1 MVKGRLAILRLGN
14 MEERRALDFTQHMAE
29 APYFGLVDGFLI
41 LNSHPEARSYI
52 VLSQPDQKPIIQ
64 ELGPIP
70 EAEAVEA
77 ARQFGFE
84 VTWGLRE
91 APWLKAKA
99 PQGEK
104 VEELLSLVES
114 LKLHTVCQEALCPN
128 IAECWGR
135 GTATFMILGDTCT
148 RNCRFCS
155 VKAGKPLPPDPQ
167 EPERVAEAA
176 RKLGLNHVVITS
188 VTRDDLP
195 DGGASQFVETIKA
208 VRSSLPKAKVEVLI
222 PDFAGSLKALGKVLE
237 AKPDVLN
244 HNVETV
250 PRLYP
255 LVRPKADYRRSLGI
269 LSLAAQAGL
278 TTKSGLMLGLGETR
292 GEVLEVMAELRR
304 AGCQI
309 LTIGQYLQPTPKQL
323 PVAEYIHPLEFEWY
337 SKVGKELGFKAVI
350 AGPLVRSSYYK
361 GL

>member
-1 MVKGRLAILRLGN
+1 
-14 MEERRALDFTQHMAE
+14 MEERRALDFTRHMAE
-29 APYFGLVDGFLI
+29 ASGFGSVKGFLI
-41 LNSHPEARSYI
+41 LNSHPEAGNYLVFSP
-52 VLSQPDQKPIIQ
+52 QPGQKPVIR

-70 EAEAVEA
+70 EDEAVEV
-77 ARQFGFE
+77 ARRSGFE
-84 VTWGLRE
+84 ITWGLKE

-104 VEELLSLVES
+104 VEALFSLVES

-135 GTATFMILGDTCT
+135 GTATFMILGDICT

-155 VKAGKPLPPDPQ
+155 VKAGKPLPPDPK

-195 DGGASQFVETIKA
+195 DGGADQFVETIKA
-208 VRSSLPKAKVEVLI
+208 IRKLLPMAKVEVLI

-237 AKPDVLN
+237 AKPDILN

-292 GEVLEVMAELRR
+292 EEVLEVMVDLRR

-309 LTIGQYLQPTPKQL
+309 LTIGQYLQPTSKQL

-337 SKVGKELGFKAVI
+337 SKVGKEMGFKSVI